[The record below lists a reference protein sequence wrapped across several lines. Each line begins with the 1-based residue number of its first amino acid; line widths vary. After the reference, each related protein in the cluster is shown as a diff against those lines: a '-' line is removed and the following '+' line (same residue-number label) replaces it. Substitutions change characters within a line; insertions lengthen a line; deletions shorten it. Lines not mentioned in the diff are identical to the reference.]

1 MRVLIAIPVYNER
14 KYVDSVLERVKSFHP
29 DILVIDD
36 GSTDGT
42 QDILAARR
50 DIQLITH
57 KPNQGYGQ
65 SLIDAFKHA
74 DARGYDWVITMD
86 CDEQH
91 EPEMIPAFMREIE
104 SDRWD
109 LISGSRYLNPTK
121 EDDLPP
127 GDRRSINATITEVIN
142 SLFNLRITDAFC
154 GFKAHRVGPTVA
166 LKLDEKGYAF
176 PMQLWPRVARA
187 NLRLSEIPVR
197 LIYNDPNRYFGGKLD
212 DATYRL
218 KHYLSVLQAELDK
231 WDQPA
236 TEPAACSGCC
246 CG

>member
-91 EPEMIPAFMREIE
+91 EPEMIPA
-104 SDRWD
+104 
-109 LISGSRYLNPTK
+109 
-121 EDDLPP
+121 
-127 GDRRSINATITEVIN
+127 
-142 SLFNLRITDAFC
+142 
-154 GFKAHRVGPTVA
+154 
-166 LKLDEKGYAF
+166 
-176 PMQLWPRVARA
+176 
-187 NLRLSEIPVR
+187 
-197 LIYNDPNRYFGGKLD
+197 
-212 DATYRL
+212 
-218 KHYLSVLQAELDK
+218 LQAKVFLLLGLIDASFIIGLGIAMLFAFGNPLI
-231 WDQPA
+231 PA
-236 TEPAACSGCC
+236 GLK
-246 CG
+246 

>member
-14 KYVDSVLERVKSFHP
+14 KYVESVLDRVKSYHR

-42 QDILAARR
+42 QDILPARR

-57 KPNQGYGQ
+57 SPNQGYGQ
-65 SLIDAFKHA
+65 SLIDAFNYAH
-74 DARGYDWVITMD
+74 ARGYDWVITMD

-109 LISGSRYLNPTK
+109 LISGSRYLKPTK
-121 EDDLPP
+121 DDDLPP

-142 SLFNLRITDAFC
+142 SLFRLKITDAFC
-154 GFKAHRVGPTVA
+154 GFKSHRVAPTVA
-166 LKLDEKGYAF
+166 SRRGFIID
-176 PMQLWPRVARA
+176 
-187 NLRLSEIPVR
+187 
-197 LIYNDPNRYFGGKLD
+197 
-212 DATYRL
+212 T
-218 KHYLSVLQAELDK
+218 
-231 WDQPA
+231 
-236 TEPAACSGCC
+236 
-246 CG
+246 